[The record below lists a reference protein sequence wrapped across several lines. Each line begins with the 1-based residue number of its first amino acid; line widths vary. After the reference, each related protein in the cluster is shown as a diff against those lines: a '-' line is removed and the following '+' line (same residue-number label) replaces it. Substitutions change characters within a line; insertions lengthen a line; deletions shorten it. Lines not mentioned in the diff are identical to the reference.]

1 MQLHLIV
8 LKILRTEGSILIN
21 WLKNI
26 SMENKN
32 FLYNLY
38 YDWWKNIDKFIFS
51 LILLLFFIGLFFS
64 LTSTSLLVS
73 DKLDTNDYSF
83 FFKHLI
89 FILLGIITIF
99 FLSSIK
105 QEKLLKFSSII
116 FIISLISLILVP
128 VIGIEVK
135 GSKRWIDLY
144 FLPRFQPIELV
155 KPFLI
160 IFISLILSSE
170 KYSNIYL
177 KYFFTFLITLLVAL
191 LLAVQPD
198 IGQTLL
204 VFFSWSILIF
214 TSGISIVF
222 LLILFLLLI
231 FVFSYLV
238 FFVPKFEYIKNRLV
252 SFFNSETGTQNFQ
265 SDKAIDSITSG
276 GFFGKGIGEGTLK
289 NRVPEAHT
297 DYIIS
302 VISEE
307 FGVIAIILILLLFLI
322 FIYSVF
328 KKVYFENEEKI
339 KLILVGCIS
348 LILMQAMIHIGVNIR
363 LFPTTGMTLP
373 FISYGGSSIISIS
386 ILSGIILNL
395 TKRKIN

>member
-1 MQLHLIV
+1 ME
-8 LKILRTEGSILIN
+8 KRSIY
-21 WLKNI
+21 
-26 SMENKN
+26 S
-32 FLYNLY
+32 LY
-38 YDWWKNIDKFIFS
+38 YEWWKNIDKFIFS
-51 LILLLFFIGLFFS
+51 LIILLFVTGLFFS
-64 LTSTSLLVS
+64 LVSTSLIVS

-83 FFKHLI
+83 FFKHLFFI
-89 FILLGIITIF
+89 FLGIIIIF
-99 FLSSIK
+99 FLSSVS
-105 QEKLLKFSSII
+105 QEKLLKFSIII
-116 FIISLISLILVP
+116 FLFSLIFLFLVP
-128 VIGIEVK
+128 IIGIEVK

-144 FLPRFQPIELV
+144 LLPRFQPIELV

-160 IFISLILSSE
+160 ISISLILSSQ
-170 KYSNIYL
+170 KYNNIYL
-177 KYFFTFLITLLVAL
+177 KYGFSFLITLFIAL
-191 LLAVQPD
+191 LLAMQPD

-204 VFFSWSILIF
+204 IFFIWLILIF
-214 TSGISIVF
+214 TSGISMIF
-222 LLILFLLLI
+222 LIILFLVLILI
-231 FVFSYLV
+231 FFYLV
-238 FFVPKFEYIKNRLV
+238 FFVPKFVYIKNRLL
-252 SFFNSETGTQNFQ
+252 SFFDTETGTYNFQ
-265 SDKAIDSITSG
+265 SDKAIESIISG
-276 GFFGKGIGEGTLK
+276 GYFGKGIGEGTLK

-328 KKVYFENEEKI
+328 KKVYLENDERT
-339 KLILVGCIS
+339 KLILVGSIS

-395 TKRKIN
+395 TKRKVN

>member
-1 MQLHLIV
+1 MEIKKLI
-8 LKILRTEGSILIN
+8 
-21 WLKNI
+21 
-26 SMENKN
+26 
-32 FLYNLY
+32 FNLY
-38 YDWWKNIDKFIFS
+38 YEWWKNLDKFLFS
-51 LILLLFFIGLFFS
+51 LIIILFLTGLFFS
-64 LTSTSLLVS
+64 LVSTSLIAS
-73 DKLDTNDYSF
+73 DKLNTNDYSF
-83 FFKHLI
+83 FFKHSIFIFLGLILI
-89 FILLGIITIF
+89 FT
-99 FLSSIK
+99 LSSIDK
-105 QEKLLKFSSII
+105 DKLFRFSYVIFLISII
-116 FIISLISLILVP
+116 FLALVP
-128 VIGIEVK
+128 FIGVEVK
-135 GSKRWIDLY
+135 GSRRWIDLY

-160 IFISLILSSE
+160 IFVSLILSNQ
-170 KYSNIYL
+170 KYKSLYVRYL
-177 KYFFTFLITLLVAL
+177 FSFLVTLGVAL

-214 TSGISIVF
+214 TSGINIIHLV
-222 LLILFLLLI
+222 ILFSSLI
-231 FVFSYLV
+231 FIFLYLI
-238 FFVPKFEYIKNRLV
+238 FFVSKFEYIKNRLI
-252 SFFNSETGTQNFQ
+252 SFFDKETGTYNFQ
-265 SDKAIDSITSG
+265 SDKAIDSISSG

-328 KKVYFENEEKI
+328 KKVNFENDEKI
-339 KLILVGCIS
+339 KLILVGCAS
-348 LILMQAMIHIGVNIR
+348 LILMQTMIHIGVNIR

-395 TKRKIN
+395 TKRKIA

>member
-1 MQLHLIV
+1 MDY
-8 LKILRTEGSILIN
+8 
-21 WLKNI
+21 KNY
-26 SMENKN
+26 
-32 FLYNLY
+32 LYSFY
-38 YDWWKNIDKFIFS
+38 YEWWKNIDKLIFF
-51 LILLLFFIGLFFS
+51 LIILLFLTGLFFS
-64 LTSTSLLVS
+64 LVSTSLIAS
-73 DKLDTNDYSF
+73 DKLNTNDYSF
-83 FFKHLI
+83 FFKHFFFIFLSTLI
-89 FILLGIITIF
+89 IIF
-99 FLSSIK
+99 FSSIN
-105 QEKLLKFSSII
+105 QEKLLKFSFII
-116 FIISLISLILVP
+116 FLFSIFFLILVP
-128 VIGIEVK
+128 FIGIEVK

-144 FLPRFQPIELV
+144 LLPRFQPIELV

-160 IFISLILSSE
+160 ILISSILSSQT
-170 KYSNIYL
+170 YTNIYF
-177 KYFFTFLITLLVAL
+177 KYFISFLLTLSVAL
-191 LLAVQPD
+191 LLALQPD

-214 TSGISIVF
+214 TSGINIIF
-222 LLILFLLLI
+222 LLVLFFSIILLFL
-231 FVFSYLV
+231 YLV
-238 FFVPKFEYIKNRLV
+238 FYVEKFGYIKDRLL
-252 SFFNSETGTQNFQ
+252 SFFDSTGGTHNFQ
-265 SDKAIDSITSG
+265 SDKAIESIISG

-328 KKVYFENEEKI
+328 KKVYLENDEKI
-339 KLILVGCIS
+339 KLILVGSIS
-348 LILMQAMIHIGVNIR
+348 LILMQTMIHVGVNIR

-386 ILSGIILNL
+386 ILSGVILNL